1 LYLEGL
7 TISNG
12 ATTAANAK
20 GGALFLDVGFGGV
33 VLTDSV
39 VTGNSTSGAGALGGA
54 IAAGTSFNGASVRL
68 INSAV
73 SGNSTA
79 GDNAKGGAIYASH
92 QVYMTN
98 STVTGNSTS
107 GKTSPGGA
115 ISTIDVIMYSSTL
128 SDNYTT
134 GDYSPGG
141 AFFGYATLGGLEGH
155 NSTISGNSTSGYK
168 SPGGALDI
176 TYAQT
181 LSYFVISNNSTSGN
195 LSSGGAIYTKNV
207 FVANSV
213 ISGNEVTGEG
223 SNGGAVHARSTNS
236 IDSTIQT
243 STVSDN
249 QAIGVGGSGGGLW
262 MLSGRIIESTISG
275 NVASEGGSGLQIDVC
290 STSPSILT
298 AYNSTVAFNTTNTL
312 GGAEVYLASSG
323 CSSFGGSSQASASAK
338 LTSTMLA
345 DTTVAGA
352 PSADIAVASGLVLSV
367 NTDHDLIQRPS
378 VNPSITINNAA
389 SSPAVI
395 TQDPKLLALADNG
408 CGVKSGAPGTTLC
421 APTHAITCS
430 PPLNAGSNPN
440 NYTDDER
447 GTGYPRVYGIAAD
460 IGAFELQPGGDEI
473 FCNGFETD

>member
-1 LYLEGL
+1 MGSHLDTRRFSRNRLAAALGFAFAAVMPTSRAATIQVTTPDDAGTTSTCTLRQAIAAMNAKALGSSSSCANLGSAFGTGDTITFASTVTSVDLADAPNNELLITDYSLTIQGTGTGGVTVSRVSGATNAFRIFHDQGTDLYLEGL

-128 SDNYTT
+128 SDNYTK

-249 QAIGVGGSGGGLW
+249 QSIGVGAAGAVCGCCREGLSKARLAETW
-262 MLSGRIIESTISG
+262 RRK
-275 NVASEGGSGLQIDVC
+275 VAADLK
-290 STSPSILT
+290 STS
-298 AYNSTVAFNTTNTL
+298 VRR
-312 GGAEVYLASSG
+312 
-323 CSSFGGSSQASASAK
+323 
-338 LTSTMLA
+338 
-345 DTTVAGA
+345 
-352 PSADIAVASGLVLSV
+352 
-367 NTDHDLIQRPS
+367 RP
-378 VNPSITINNAA
+378 
-389 SSPAVI
+389 
-395 TQDPKLLALADNG
+395 Q
-408 CGVKSGAPGTTLC
+408 
-421 APTHAITCS
+421 
-430 PPLNAGSNPN
+430 
-440 NYTDDER
+440 Y
-447 GTGYPRVYGIAAD
+447 
-460 IGAFELQPGGDEI
+460 
-473 FCNGFETD
+473 